1 MSVPSPCTPGPRRQ
15 LTLLDSTSIIV
26 GIIIG
31 AAIYE
36 SSPKIAGCVPN
47 AWWLMGVWV
56 LGGVLALVGALC
68 YAELATAYP
77 LDGGDYVYLTR
88 ALGRKTGFLFAW
100 AQFWVVRPGNIGA
113 LAYVFADYA
122 NRLWPIGKDYRALMT
137 YAMAAVLVLSG
148 INILGVRE
156 GKWTQNLLTA
166 VKVLGLAAV
175 VVAGICFA
183 APAASPA
190 VAAPAM
196 KLNLYLAMIFVL
208 FAYGGWAE
216 MAFVAAEVRNPQKNI
231 LRALLLGTV
240 AVTLIYVLVNLAFL
254 HALGLAGM
262 REKGVAANVLQ
273 IAMGPWGQRLI
284 SLLICIS
291 ALGAINGTIFTGARI
306 YYALGTEHRLFAWL
320 GQWSPRWQT
329 PARSLAV
336 QAAVTLAL
344 VVGFGLSGSGF
355 ESLVIFTTPVFYLFF
370 LLVGVSLLV
379 LRWRDPQTPRPY
391 RVPWYPWT
399 PLVFC
404 LSSLFMLYAGLSYA
418 WSTLS
423 DAYVNTE
430 NEARWS
436 IAVAVGVSLGIMIV
450 GAVVSWFDRR

>member
-1 MSVPSPCTPGPRRQ
+1 MSVPSTSTPGPRRQ

-36 SSPKIAGCVPN
+36 SSPTIAGCVPN

-100 AQFWVVRPGNIGA
+100 AQLWIVRPGNIGA

-122 NRLWPIGKDYRALMT
+122 NRLWPIGDDYKALMI

-148 INILGVRE
+148 INVLGVRE
-156 GKWTQNLLTA
+156 GKWTQNVLTA

-175 VVAGICFA
+175 VVAGFCFA
-183 APAASPA
+183 APAAATKVHALPA
-190 VAAPAM
+190 ET
-196 KLNLYLAMIFVL
+196 NLYLAMIFVM

-231 LRALLLGTV
+231 LRALLLGTAV
-240 AVTLIYVLVNLAFL
+240 VTLIYVLINLAFL
-254 HALGLAGM
+254 HALGLAGT
-262 REKGVAANVLQ
+262 REEGVAANVMQL
-273 IAMGPWGQRLI
+273 ALGPWGQRPI

-306 YYALGTEHRLFAWL
+306 YYAMGTEHRLYAWL
-320 GQWSPRWQT
+320 GRWSPRWQT
-329 PARSLAV
+329 PVRSLLV
-336 QAAVTLAL
+336 QAAVTLAV
-344 VVGFGLSGSGF
+344 VVGFGPGGRGGF
-355 ESLVIFTTPVFYLFF
+355 AKLVIFTAPVFWFFF

-379 LRWRDPQTPRPY
+379 LRGRDAQTPRPY

-399 PLVFC
+399 PLLFC
-404 LSSLFMLYAGLSYA
+404 LSSLFMLYARPFLRLEHPLGCLREHRGRSP
-418 WSTLS
+418 LV
-423 DAYVNTE
+423 DCRGGRRL
-430 NEARWS
+430 ARHY
-436 IAVAVGVSLGIMIV
+436 
-450 GAVVSWFDRR
+450 DRRRGGQLV